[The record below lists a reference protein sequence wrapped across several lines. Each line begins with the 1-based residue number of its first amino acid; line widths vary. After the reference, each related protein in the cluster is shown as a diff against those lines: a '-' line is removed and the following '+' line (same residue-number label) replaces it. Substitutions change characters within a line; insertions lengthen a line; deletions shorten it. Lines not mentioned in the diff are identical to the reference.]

1 MSFTQDVA
9 YPRDLTLAAYAEE
22 NERADF
28 LTKTYMHL
36 AGAVSLFVILEALL
50 LSLPGI
56 DQLVFT
62 MVGGRLSWFIVL
74 GAFMLVSFVAE
85 RWAQSSVSATAQY
98 AGLGLYVLAESVI
111 FVPILFFASRLEAN
125 VIPTAGITT
134 LGSFAGLTAIVF
146 ITRKDFSFLRAV
158 LFYAGLAALGL
169 IVCSMI
175 FGFSLGIVFTVAM
188 IALASGYVLYHTSN
202 VLHHYHIG
210 QHVAASLALFASIA
224 LLFWYILQLFMRL
237 NSRR

>member
-1 MSFTQDVA
+1 MSFAQDAA
-9 YPRDLTLAAYAEE
+9 YPRDVTLAAYAEE

-36 AGAVSLFVILEALL
+36 AGAIALFVILEALL

-56 DQLVFT
+56 EQLVSI
-62 MVGGRLSWFIVL
+62 MIGGRFSWFIVL
-74 GAFMLVSFVAE
+74 GAFMLVSYVAE

-111 FVPILFFASRLEAN
+111 FVPLLFFASRLDSN
-125 VIPTAGITT
+125 VIPTAAITT

-237 NSRR
+237 NSRD